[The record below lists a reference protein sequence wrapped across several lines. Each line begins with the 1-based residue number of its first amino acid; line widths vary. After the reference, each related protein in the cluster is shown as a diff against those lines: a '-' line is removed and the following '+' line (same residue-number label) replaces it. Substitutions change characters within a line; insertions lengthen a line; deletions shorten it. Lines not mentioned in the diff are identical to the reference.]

1 MATGTPPRWYRGAT
15 GHYSRSALPEIEQ
28 LGFGIAGY
36 SLNADAGAS
45 LPAQS
50 VAARIT
56 KATNGEII
64 VAHINQPNRPSG
76 QGVVAGVRNLQHR
89 GASFRRLD
97 QLATTDIDY
106 AATASQAAT
115 LDPRRADEVIDERDT
130 HSSTPTR
137 SSRENGEVYASG
149 FLVTLNTWRE
159 PYLFT
164 DDRL

>member
-15 GHYSRSALPEIEQ
+15 GYYSLSAMPEIEQ

-45 LPAQS
+45 LPAHS

-76 QGVVAGVRNLQHR
+76 LGVVAGVRNLQHR
-89 GASFRRLD
+89 GAGFRRLD

-106 AATASQAAT
+106 VADRQPIAT
-115 LDPRRADEVIDERDT
+115 
-130 HSSTPTR
+130 
-137 SSRENGEVYASG
+137 
-149 FLVTLNTWRE
+149 
-159 PYLFT
+159 
-164 DDRL
+164 